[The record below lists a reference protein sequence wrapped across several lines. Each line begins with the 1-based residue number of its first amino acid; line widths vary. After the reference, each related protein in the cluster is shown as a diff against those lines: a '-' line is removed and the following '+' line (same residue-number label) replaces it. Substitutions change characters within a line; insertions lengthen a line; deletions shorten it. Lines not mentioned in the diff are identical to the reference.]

1 MPVQIQT
8 RYDQKAL
15 TAMARGLRKTV
26 RRKRSRRSHV
36 FGWLVLALALVL
48 GLAPLFQEPPEVN
61 GLTLAV
67 AAVLLA
73 VLLFEDAVNGFFA
86 RRKLMPGTEESTTTF
101 TGEHYITRTR
111 AGETIWPYEN
121 IQAIAEGERYLV
133 LALSRRHAQAFDKQ
147 GLTQGSLE
155 ELRTLLQERTGLPIV
170 NIR

>member
-1 MPVQIQT
+1 
-8 RYDQKAL
+8 
-15 TAMARGLRKTV
+15 
-26 RRKRSRRSHV
+26 
-36 FGWLVLALALVL
+36 
-48 GLAPLFQEPPEVN
+48 
-61 GLTLAV
+61 
-67 AAVLLA
+67 
-73 VLLFEDAVNGFFA
+73 
-86 RRKLMPGTEESTTTF
+86 MPGTEESTTTF
-101 TGEHYITRTR
+101 TGEHYITLTR

>member
-67 AAVLLA
+67 AA

>member
-26 RRKRSRRSHV
+26 RRKHSRRSHV

-73 VLLFEDAVNGFFA
+73 VLLFEDAVNGF
-86 RRKLMPGTEESTTTF
+86 LPG
-101 TGEHYITRTR
+101 
-111 AGETIWPYEN
+111 
-121 IQAIAEGERYLV
+121 
-133 LALSRRHAQAFDKQ
+133 
-147 GLTQGSLE
+147 GS
-155 ELRTLLQERTGLPIV
+155 
-170 NIR
+170 